1 MKKQDVLPC
10 NIESTKADQERARI
24 ILKDDSNYA
33 VRYLRHY
40 PTVGL
45 ATVPIRN
52 KDGAILEDMDWVRK
66 RVICSGIPYACMI
79 AFMYQEKLLIG
90 WSKRIAEKALVETP
104 DLHLLFRAVLDSSK
118 HTTEDSDNYKGAFD
132 VFCAQLMSVL
142 SYSPAKDVE
151 LAFSKKGGKTAAVI
165 RGLRDDIEIHE
176 NNLVR
181 STASGVVPNE
191 IAKNLRWFVDY
202 AERTYG
208 GKAANV
214 RRPELAVAKA
224 ENILPAVG

>member
-10 NIESTKADQERARI
+10 NIESTDADQERAKI
-24 ILKDDSNYA
+24 ILKDDSNYV

-66 RVICSGIPYACMI
+66 RVICTGIPYACMI
-79 AFMYQEKLLIG
+79 AFMYQDKLLVG

-104 DLHLLFRAVLDSSK
+104 DLHLLFKTVLDSAIPA
-118 HTTEDSDNYKGAFD
+118 DSDNYKDAFD

-142 SYSPAKDVE
+142 SYSPAKDIE
-151 LAFSKKGGKTAAVI
+151 LAFSKKGGKTSAII
-165 RGLRDDIEIHE
+165 RGLRDDFVIHE
-176 NNLVR
+176 NNYVR
-181 STASGVVPNE
+181 SSASGPVPNE
-191 IAKNLRWFVDY
+191 VAKNLRWFVDY
-202 AERTYG
+202 AERSYG

-214 RRPELAVAKA
+214 GFHDHIPAIAT
-224 ENILPAVG
+224 NTLPAAAV

>member
-10 NIESTKADQERARI
+10 NIKSTEADQSRAEA
-24 ILKDDSNYA
+24 ILSDDGNYV

-66 RVICSGIPYACMI
+66 RVICAGIPYACMI
-79 AFMYQEKLLIG
+79 AFMYQDKLLIG

-104 DLHLLFRAVLDSSK
+104 DLHMLFRAVLDSSK
-118 HTTEDSDNYKGAFD
+118 HTTEDSTNYKDAFD

-142 SYSPAKDVE
+142 SYSPAKDIE
-151 LAFSKKGGKTAAVI
+151 MSFSKKGGKTAAII
-165 RGLRDDIEIHE
+165 RGLNDGIDIYE
-176 NNLVR
+176 NDFVK
-181 STASGVVPNE
+181 SSASGPVPNE

-214 RRPELAVAKA
+214 GYPELTPAKA
-224 ENILPAVG
+224 ENILPAAV